1 MKKPAALHRSRGSVS
16 NSRQGDSGHC
26 LPDGRRHHLR
36 SPRHRPASGT
46 PRIMRDAFGAIARFA
61 AIIAFALLFGLARG
75 IAGAKSTAAVGT
87 PANLTATQGMVA
99 S

>member
-1 MKKPAALHRSRGSVS
+1 
-16 NSRQGDSGHC
+16 
-26 LPDGRRHHLR
+26 
-36 SPRHRPASGT
+36 
-46 PRIMRDAFGAIARFA
+46 MRDAFGAIARFA
-61 AIIAFALLFGLARG
+61 AVIAFALLFGLARG